1 MLNHKLEELEQEETA
16 VKQRIKPYEQS
27 LKPAS
32 LHKLKKMQNFFDE
45 AKPKEQNITM
55 HPEGGK
61 RDKPLFNNLPKISKS
76 SLNVARH
83 SELPAESASLE
94 KAGKEGKEMKSMST
108 A

>member
-1 MLNHKLEELEQEETA
+1 MLNQKLEELDQEETA

-32 LHKLKKMQNFFDE
+32 LHKLKKMQNFFEDG
-45 AKPKEQNITM
+45 KPKEQNTIL
-55 HPEGGK
+55 HPEGVR

-76 SLNVARH
+76 NLNVARH

-94 KAGKEGKEMKSMST
+94 KVGKEGK
-108 A
+108 